1 MSRPHSSRD
10 ASRTFMPGVSSYI
23 TSRRVFVYTASE
35 AYPTMRVGVPPR
47 LAPAPKVNYPD
58 YDDFSKRCAELH
70 NTYSRL
76 VQSAVARRKAQ
87 SQTFVRPSNS
97 AYPFFT
103 PRDLLLVGLAEF
115 ADLRRPGLAGAAV
128 SCVACAYAA
137 ACTAR
142 RALSVPRLLPI
153 HTSHSPAISSDMT
166 VATDAQRSSSFPVAG
181 V

>member
-1 MSRPHSSRD
+1 
-10 ASRTFMPGVSSYI
+10 
-23 TSRRVFVYTASE
+23 
-35 AYPTMRVGVPPR
+35 MRVGVPPR

-166 VATDAQRSSSFPVAG
+166 VAMDAQRSSSLPVAG